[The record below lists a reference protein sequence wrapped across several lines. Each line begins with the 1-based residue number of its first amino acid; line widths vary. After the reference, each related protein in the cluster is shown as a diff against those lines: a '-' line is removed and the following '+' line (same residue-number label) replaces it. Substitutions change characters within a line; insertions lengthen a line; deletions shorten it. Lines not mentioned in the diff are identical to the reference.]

1 MWTDEII
8 SFLDTKIKYRITDA
22 KDGKKNIN
30 TNYLMFFI
38 N

>member
-22 KDGKKNIN
+22 KDGKKNIY
-30 TNYLMFFI
+30 TDYLMFSI
-38 N
+38 D